1 MKNWLLALSVSSVLS
16 VCALLAPARAAEDAV
31 SALAQD
37 AELVET
43 RTAVPR
49 LKAAA
54 PYAMKDNTLE
64 IELSEYAGY
73 SGLIVANGGLAPSE
87 NSIFFKKFGFKVKL
101 TLSEEDSWSGLNSG
115 RLAASATTADV
126 LPLYGQQLQVAVPAL
141 IGFSRGADGIVVRST
156 IKTINDLRGK
166 TLATAQFNEA
176 DFLIR
181 FLAQQSG
188 LQVNLLE
195 DINARRDPTKV
206 NLVSCGDSFGAG
218 DLFLRD
224 LKANRTR
231 VDGCVTWEPKTTEV
245 VDQSGGK
252 ARLLTS
258 NKNLLIIADLLIVNK
273 GFADANPEV
282 LNGLV
287 AGLLEGNQL
296 VRSNPQPHLKT
307 LAQAFGWTEQDAA
320 DELKKV
326 HLANLPENEEFF
338 AGTIDAAGSYGYI
351 YESAVQA
358 YGTEIIP
365 RPMSSERFLARRPL
379 EAAKASGTFSSQ
391 KAEISPIR
399 SGESNIETPLL
410 ARDIRFLFQPNS
422 SALDMTKSQN
432 LDDLKY
438 MATMLTIS
446 PGSTLL
452 LRGHVDDARVAEFQ
466 KQGGP
471 QLVQRMAM
479 KAVQLSK
486 ERCDAV
492 VKALVDTQKVDP
504 SRIEAVGLGWR
515 EPLGKDMD
523 QNRRVEVQ
531 WFTVE

>member
-1 MKNWLLALSVSSVLS
+1 
-16 VCALLAPARAAEDAV
+16 V

-54 PYAMKDNTLE
+54 PYAMKDNTLD

-115 RLAASATTADV
+115 RLAGSATTADV

-141 IGFSRGADGIVVRST
+141 IGFSRGADGIVVRSA

-245 VDQSGGK
+245 VEQSGGK

-273 GFADANPEV
+273 GFADKNPEI

-307 LAQAFGWTEQDAA
+307 LAQAFGWSGAGRGRRAEEGPSGQPAG
-320 DELKKV
+320 ERGVLRRHHRCRGQLRL
-326 HLANLPENEEFF
+326 HLRIRG
-338 AGTIDAAGSYGYI
+338 AGLWQRAHPPPHVLRNASWP
-351 YESAVQA
+351 SA
-358 YGTEIIP
+358 
-365 RPMSSERFLARRPL
+365 RWRRR
-379 EAAKASGTFSSQ
+379 KASGQFAGQ
-391 KAEISPIR
+391 RAEISPIR
-399 SGESNIETPLL
+399 SGESNMETPLL

-422 SALDMTKSQN
+422 SALDMTK
-432 LDDLKY
+432 
-438 MATMLTIS
+438 
-446 PGSTLL
+446 
-452 LRGHVDDARVAEFQ
+452 
-466 KQGGP
+466 
-471 QLVQRMAM
+471 
-479 KAVQLSK
+479 
-486 ERCDAV
+486 
-492 VKALVDTQKVDP
+492 
-504 SRIEAVGLGWR
+504 
-515 EPLGKDMD
+515 
-523 QNRRVEVQ
+523 RRT
-531 WFTVE
+531 WTT